1 MYTGCFSHFS
11 FSFSFYDISKGVAVH
26 WIYHETC
33 KWNTFKNT
41 LNCVVKRCNY
51 FFLNIEDERRAAEVN
66 RLGQMKALLSHDE
79 HDHPMENVIHNY
91 LKRRRYHLQAA
102 GGLTGCNETDCF
114 FFHPEWKRGETDDEV
129 LSVGK
134 HWGEISN
141 EFVLYYCSGSD
152 EKLNLL
158 SLSPSSSSSSLL
170 CSSPSLSSSVFC
182 F

>member
-1 MYTGCFSHFS
+1 MTAWFIILRVFEHLNGMKFYKMYTGCFSHFS

-114 FFHPEWKRGETDDEV
+114 FFSPRMKKRRDGWRGAVCWEA
-129 LSVGK
+129 LGR
-134 HWGEISN
+134 N
-141 EFVLYYCSGSD
+141 
-152 EKLNLL
+152 
-158 SLSPSSSSSSLL
+158 
-170 CSSPSLSSSVFC
+170 
-182 F
+182 